1 MLELSGSSLVFHF
14 PDVHPCAR
22 VTISFERTLRIP
34 DDEKTYQL
42 PPSLGSFPVRH
53 VEDFQARLPE
63 KWKKRGGVMLP
74 MYQSEAMWLNFRGH
88 QDPERGT
95 PYPFAIK
102 VAAGKQ
108 SALTGEPWSK
118 KLKERDYCVIPLQ
131 PWLDGYVVD
140 KGLIRQFVAM
150 PLGGGFSVEEQLT
163 GKAEFGGLQIEA
175 IPMRRSEYERRFPKR
190 PPPPPSHHGLL
201 RSMSLGSHS
210 GGARGGQWT
219 GPQGSVGPTGHT
231 ESGSRAES
239 GPARRLGA
247 TYSLHADRSVSL
259 KCSVDRQDSCMN
271 SDSGATLDL
280 NSMGLGAGGLM
291 KQQVFDDPYA
301 LSDWETESKTR
312 CFVHLADS
320 MTWRAITS
328 EAPPTVPLT
337 AEDYTRHGRP
347 WFDYYAEEP
356 ALKGTKA
363 LKGVKTVKEVG
374 HAKGIP
380 ALPENTSVSPTH
392 VHVIPASTFGGKQ
405 VRDGVWK

>member
-14 PDVHPCAR
+14 PEVHPCAR

-34 DDEKTYQL
+34 DNDETHKL

-74 MYQSEAMWLNFRGH
+74 MYQSEAMWLNFRAH
-88 QDPERGT
+88 RDPERGT

-118 KLKERDYCVIPLQ
+118 KLKARDYCVIPLQ

-190 PPPPPSHHGLL
+190 PPPSPHYGILRGMGLGGRASMGNMKLGSVRASASHHPA
-201 RSMSLGSHS
+201 SYMSLSCSTERSSSHANEEV
-210 GGARGGQWT
+210 GA
-219 GPQGSVGPTGHT
+219 
-231 ESGSRAES
+231 A
-239 GPARRLGA
+239 
-247 TYSLHADRSVSL
+247 
-259 KCSVDRQDSCMN
+259 
-271 SDSGATLDL
+271 LDL

-320 MTWRAITS
+320 MTWRSITS

-347 WFDYYAEEP
+347 WFDYYAEGP
-356 ALKGTKA
+356 ALKGSKA
-363 LKGVKTVKEVG
+363 LKGVKTVKQVG
-374 HAKGIP
+374 QAKGVV
-380 ALPENTSVSPTH
+380 ALPENTAVHPTH

-405 VRDGVWK
+405 VKDGVWK